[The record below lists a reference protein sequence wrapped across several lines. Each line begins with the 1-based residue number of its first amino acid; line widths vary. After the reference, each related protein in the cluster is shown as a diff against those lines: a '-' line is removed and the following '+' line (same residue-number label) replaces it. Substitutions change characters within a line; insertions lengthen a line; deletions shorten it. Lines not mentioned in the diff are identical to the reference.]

1 MNLNAMSAAVLAIAI
16 ALAVPALAQDKL
28 IAIDVL
34 LEPDKRMLEEAQTW
48 NARLREQA
56 PEGFS
61 LDETHRPHITLLQ
74 QYVAEKDL
82 DRVLAAVKALA
93 ASEDLGNMKL
103 TANGL
108 YHIPSGKIGLQG
120 ITIEPS
126 AEILALQAKVIGV
139 MAPFRQ
145 LGGGEAAFTPD
156 PTGTLFDPF
165 LFKYVETFVEKQ
177 AGDKFNPHVTT
188 GTGPIKWVEAREQ
201 EPFASFEFGVDALA
215 VYKLGNFG
223 TAAKRLSK

>member
-1 MNLNAMSAAVLAIAI
+1 MSAAVLAIAI

-126 AEILALQAKVIGV
+126 AEILALQAKVIGA

-165 LFKYVETFVEKQ
+165 LFKYVETFAEKQ